1 VDFGRIWAEID
12 LSALNH
18 NLEQVR
24 TLVGDRKMMVAVKAD
39 GYGHGLSE
47 IALELQ
53 GKVDAFGVAGVE
65 EGVHLREAGVAK
77 TEIIVLSPVPYSEI
91 PILFERSLVP
101 SVTELDFARRLSAET
116 RHRQTEIPVHIEV
129 DTGMGR
135 TGVSVAEAAEFIPAV
150 AALPG
155 IMVQGVFTHFPAADN
170 DVAFTESQVREY
182 EQLLDRL
189 EKEGCGPFV
198 RHAANSAGLMNVPVS
213 RLDMARP
220 GLVVYGILPE
230 SYHKGERKTGLDLRP
245 VMSLRS
251 RIVNLRDIPAGRSI
265 SYDRNFFTKHD
276 SRIAV
281 ITAGYGDGYPWSL
294 TNRGQ
299 AIVSGRRVP
308 VVGNVCMDLT
318 MLDVTGVPEVSIG
331 QTVTLFGSA
340 GGVTIPVNEVAAA
353 AGTIPYEIICRVS
366 PRVPRVYLKNSK
378 ITEVRNLLSNPDRN
392 RL

>member
-1 VDFGRIWAEID
+1 MDFGRIWAEID

-18 NLEQVR
+18 NLGQVR
-24 TLVGDRKMMVAVKAD
+24 SLVPDRKMMVAVKAD
-39 GYGHGLSE
+39 AYGHGLSE

-53 GKVDAFGVAGVE
+53 GKVEAFGVAGVE
-65 EGVHLREAGVAK
+65 EGAHLREAGVDR
-77 TEIIVLSPVPYSEI
+77 TDIIVLSPVPYSEI
-91 PILFERSLVP
+91 PLLFERSLVP
-101 SVTELDFARRLSAET
+101 SVTELEFARRLSAES
-116 RHRQTEIPVHIEV
+116 RLRDAGIQVHIEV

-135 TGVSVAEAAEFIPAV
+135 TGISVSETAEFIPAV
-150 AALPG
+150 AGLPG
-155 IMVQGVFTHFPAADN
+155 LEVQGVFTHFPAADN
-170 DVAFTESQVREY
+170 DVAFTESQVKEY

-189 EKEGCGPFV
+189 EAKGLGPFV

-220 GLVVYGILPE
+220 GLVVYGILPD
-230 SYHKGERKTGLDLRP
+230 SYYKGERETGLDLKP

-318 MLDVTGVPEVSIG
+318 MLDVTGVQDVSIG
-331 QTVTLFGSA
+331 QTVTLFGTA
-340 GGVTIPVNEVAAA
+340 DGVTIPVNEVAAA

-366 PRVPRVYLKNSK
+366 PRVPRVYLKNGK